1 MSSREKNLKSE
12 KNIYPILIDLHFY
25 EKCQDRGEEL
35 SLDLERIEKV
45 LNMNVNICLFIDGL
59 NGYVRTTTKYEDMVY
74 SKIKEWG
81 NRKNL
86 FFCYSIGNMEN
97 KQFPP
102 FSRNESI
109 YSLPGAND
117 ENTLKICLKPVE
129 TCYKANRKYRDM
141 VTGVLEFYKIKP
153 ATPAEINTIK
163 RLCIEASGNHVE
175 FRTVNVIVKSYT
187 RLNAS
192 KDVSIG
198 RLLERYYIASHNIDE
213 RQLFAISNFIA
224 NFMLNKKKMDD
235 SQYGYLVYKCDM
247 VRDFFFA
254 YYYINS
260 FKYGVG
266 KI

>member
-1 MSSREKNLKSE
+1 MLCDKGISEKTNKSRIDSSTFFEKYVDEIAKKAQKKQNIIYQAIMTQRETKEIEDVLSIDRIVDKIYEAIPKNKCAFRIMGEPGTGKSTIFSLVYQEMSSREKNLKSE

-129 TCYKANRKYRDM
+129 TCYKANRKH
-141 VTGVLEFYKIKP
+141 
-153 ATPAEINTIK
+153 
-163 RLCIEASGNHVE
+163 RLTRAHREKQLKMSCQALHNAPPN
-175 FRTVNVIVKSYT
+175 RT
-187 RLNAS
+187 
-192 KDVSIG
+192 
-198 RLLERYYIASHNIDE
+198 
-213 RQLFAISNFIA
+213 
-224 NFMLNKKKMDD
+224 
-235 SQYGYLVYKCDM
+235 
-247 VRDFFFA
+247 
-254 YYYINS
+254 
-260 FKYGVG
+260 
-266 KI
+266 